1 MEEWKKEY
9 LRSHPER
16 HNIMHSTNK
25 MKIEVGDVVFIK
37 REKKNKGK
45 WSIEIVEDLCMGKDD
60 EIRGVRL
67 QKPKSYIERLIQYFY
82 PLKLHCDMEKS
93 TSKSKNTSYKKLN
106 VDAKKFK
113 SRRTAAATSEM

>member
-45 WSIEIVEDLCMGKDD
+45 WSIEIVEDLCMGKAD

-67 QKPKSYIERLIQYFY
+67 QIQYFT
-82 PLKLHCDMEKS
+82 HSNS
-93 TSKSKNTSYKKLN
+93 TAIWKNQQVNPSIQ
-106 VDAKKFK
+106 
-113 SRRTAAATSEM
+113 ATRN